1 MEIAPGEVSG
11 GGASRANRLTKP
23 KTAGNSKLAW
33 SGANAG
39 FCPCSGENRISGT
52 TATFSLRIWQH
63 ELFMSVPRI
72 GQSCAIPRQHAGI
85 PIERTVS
92 KQADAGIV
100 DHRATT
106 ANIVNAP
113 FLLQFMMFRFQVLT
127 VRITRRRSGRQ

>member
-11 GGASRANRLTKP
+11 GGALRANRLTKP

-52 TATFSLRIWQH
+52 AATFSLRIWQH

-92 KQADAGIV
+92 KQADADIAA
-100 DHRATT
+100 HRVTT

-113 FLLQFMMFRFQVLT
+113 CLLQFMVSKFQVSI
-127 VRITRRRSGRQ
+127 VSIHRRAS